1 MSSVSKHQTKRA
13 NQPAAVAVPQ
23 IPTPVAVPEVAT
35 SAAQAAAT
43 IPTPAPQLLSA
54 MIEVP
59 LATPPDR
66 GYMSLTSSA
75 CHVDAQLRDQ
85 QDREAL
91 MQMRAGLDAMGAR
104 TRDGRRVVSY
114 ADTIRWLIQEV
125 GKRLEEAKSQN
136 PGTDEA

>member
-1 MSSVSKHQTKRA
+1 MSSVSKHQTKKA
-13 NQPAAVAVPQ
+13 NQPATVAVPQ
-23 IPTPVAVPEVAT
+23 IPPSVAVPEVAA
-35 SAAQAAAT
+35 SAARPAAVAVQS
-43 IPTPAPQLLSA
+43 PAPQLLSA

-75 CHVDAQLRDQ
+75 RHVDAQLRDQ
-85 QDREAL
+85 QDREVL
-91 MQMRAGLDAMGAR
+91 MQMRSGLDAMGAR

-125 GKRLEEAKSQN
+125 GKRLEEAN
-136 PGTDEA
+136 PETDEP